1 MNNPK
6 TPSKSLKKFVRAL
19 LAATCLTVAGSG
31 AAHAG
36 TFLESSLGGGDFP
49 DSAPGTSLPVG
60 TTIVNGTLSSF
71 SDVDFF
77 EFMNLA
83 AGQSFTLTAS
93 TTTGYLLIEAFDS
106 GNTQIGSTQY
116 FYSGVNGV
124 ISGTIPG
131 DGMLIAEIRNSE
143 GGSGDY
149 SVSLDA
155 PLAGVPEP
163 TSAGLTVLGLAAAA
177 LAARRRKTE
186 D

>member
-1 MNNPK
+1 VNSPK
-6 TPSKSLKKFVRAL
+6 TRSKSLKKFVRAL

-49 DSAPGTSLPVG
+49 NTSPGTSLPVG
-60 TTIVNGTLSSF
+60 TTTVDGTISSY

-93 TTTGYLLIEAFDS
+93 ASAGYMLIEAFDS
-106 GNTQIGSTQY
+106 GNTQIGSPQY

-131 DGMLIAEIRNSE
+131 DGMLIAEILNSE
-143 GGSGDY
+143 GGGAY

-155 PLAGVPEP
+155 PLSGVPEP
-163 TSAGLTVLGLAAAA
+163 ATAGLTVLGLAAAA

>member
-6 TPSKSLKKFVRAL
+6 TQSKSLKKFVRAL

-36 TFLESSLGGGDFP
+36 TILESSVAGGDFP
-49 DSAPGTSLPVG
+49 NSAPGTALPVG
-60 TTIVNGTLSSF
+60 TTIVDGTISSF

-93 TTTGYLLIEAFDS
+93 GTGVYLNILAFDS
-106 GNTQIGSTQY
+106 SNNQIGSTQT
-116 FYSGVNGV
+116 FYSGQDGV
-124 ISGTIPG
+124 IPGTIPG

-143 GGSGDY
+143 GTGAY

-155 PLAGVPEP
+155 PLSGVPEP
-163 TSAGLTVLGLAAAA
+163 ATAGLTVLGLAAAA
-177 LAARRRKTE
+177 LIARRRKTE
-186 D
+186 A